1 MKVPNFSPNPNAR
14 HRCIF
19 FAPDAHVLYYHKD
32 LLYEGTC
39 SIAGVRK
46 FSPTYIPQT
55 DLRDTKLDQ
64 LCVGFSRYVR
74 KFETNRVIKLSRR
87 KTAESY
93 DSKQRAMI
101 LTTPING
108 NSLQHFLNQ
117 QNALALHAERA
128 GGVIYDHKCA
138 KVVVRVINSFCT
150 CNIRALF
157 TVTVWVGCYS

>member
-1 MKVPNFSPNPNAR
+1 M
-14 HRCIF
+14 HIF
-19 FAPDAHVLYYHKD
+19 CPRRSRALLLHKD

-46 FSPTYIPQT
+46 FSPTDISQT

-74 KFETNRVIKLSRR
+74 KFETNRAIKLSRR

-93 DSKQRAMI
+93 DFMQRAMI

-108 NSLQHFLNQ
+108 NSLQLFLNQ

-150 CNIRALF
+150 EGLF
-157 TVTVWVGCYS
+157 QLGCLLTTVQKG